1 MRVAYVQALGG
12 ASGDMLLAS
21 LIDAGLKIKSLEKIV
36 GLLGVRG
43 VTFKESKSER
53 NGVSGTHLDVIL
65 DSEAEK
71 PRRWQDFV
79 SMVEASSLSS
89 EVKNTASG
97 IFALIGEAES
107 RVHGSDV
114 EHVHLHELG
123 TLDTLVD
130 VVGVIAGLEIMGVKN
145 VFCSSLP
152 TGSGTVRT
160 AHGRVM
166 VPAPA
171 TETILAMTSAP
182 SHAPPASLPSTGEM
196 LTPTGAAILGSI
208 AEFEAPVMTIE
219 SVGYG
224 LGTRNPDSYP
234 NALSLTI
241 GEIDEVKAS
250 EGLKLIETNLDDSTG
265 EILGY
270 VQQALI
276 AKPGVRDVW
285 TTPISMKKDRPAIM
299 LSVLIEAS
307 AEAETAGFILRET
320 SSLGIRTRSVDR
332 VIAERSI
339 EELSLAIGTCNV
351 KIKSLEGQ
359 PVSASPEFE
368 DCKRIAEQI
377 GIPVIEV
384 MKIVQSEADKRFLAR

>member
-1 MRVAYVQALGG
+1 MRVGYVQALGG

-36 GLLGVRG
+36 DLLGVRG

-89 EVKNTASG
+89 NVKNTASG

-107 RVHGSDV
+107 KVHGSDV

-130 VVGVIAGLEIMGVKN
+130 VVGVIAGLEIMGVEK

-182 SHAPPASLPSTGEM
+182 SHGPPTSLPSTGEM

-208 AEFEAPVMTIE
+208 SEFEAPVMTIE
-219 SVGYG
+219 LVGHG

-250 EGLKLIETNLDDSTG
+250 EELKLIETNLDDSTG

-270 VQQALI
+270 VQQVLI
-276 AKPGVRDVW
+276 AKSGVRDVW
-285 TTPISMKKDRPAIM
+285 TTPISMKKDRPGIM
-299 LSVLIEAS
+299 LSVLIESS

-332 VIAERSI
+332 IIAERSI

-351 KIKSLEGQ
+351 KIKSLEGK
-359 PVSASPEFE
+359 PVSASPEFD